1 MERAKICILVKA
13 YPQPS
18 QKYQETVCCAGIT
31 QSGKLIRLYP
41 IPYRTLQPDQ
51 KFNRFD
57 WIECDV
63 FRNTEDFRPESYKVV
78 PESITVIHKASDQT
92 SAYRAKLW
100 AGLVSESLDQLKLEN
115 SDKKL
120 QTSLGIIKPDPGS
133 LQFSVKKLSETE
145 KEEKQLANSTYD
157 QCMLFEEQNVEPLPS
172 PEYIFRYKFTAG
184 ERQSDMMIHDWEVQA
199 TFFNFKKRY
208 GVDALKRLIDTYQ
221 NKMRGQNL
229 HFIMGTQ
236 KAHPHIFM
244 IIGLL
249 RTSEDLSEVVRQNEF
264 NF

>member
-41 IPYRTLQPDQ
+41 IPYRALHPNQ

-57 WIECDV
+57 WIECDI
-63 FRNTEDFRPESYKVV
+63 FKNAEDFRPESYKVS
-78 PESITVIHKASDQT
+78 PESIAVIHKASDQAP
-92 SAYRAKLW
+92 AYRAKLW
-100 AGLVSESLDQLKLEN
+100 AGLVSESLERLKLEN

-120 QTSLGIIKPDPGS
+120 QTSLGIIKPDTAS
-133 LQFSVKKLSETE
+133 LLFSAKKLSESK

-157 QCMLFEEQNVEPLPS
+157 QCMLFEDQNVEPLPS
-172 PEYIFRYKFTAG
+172 PEYTFRYRFESGGK
-184 ERQSDMMIHDWEVQA
+184 QSDMMIHDWEVQA
-199 TFFNFKKRY
+199 AFYNFKRRY
-208 GVDALKRLIDTYQ
+208 GTSALERLVDVYQ
-221 NKMRGQNL
+221 RSIPTQNL

-249 RTSEDLSEVVRQNEF
+249 RTSEDIDQISRQSSLF
-264 NF
+264 